1 MPVLPNPRHEAF
13 AQAIFA
19 GLVQPNLYSTHGAA
33 YAAVGY
39 TSNGVGKAG
48 GTAEANASRL
58 LKKAKIFDR
67 VQELQQEHYKRVNKK
82 IDLSKERVGRRL
94 DLASQ
99 IAEQE
104 RNAQGIVASELGI
117 AKVFHHMNDPEPN
130 KLDFATANSMHD
142 MGRKLLQSVG
152 FASPDDVSIQAAIE
166 ANDAFIAALEAIRD
180 AAQGLTIDQD
190 TD

>member
-1 MPVLPNPRHEAF
+1 MPALANPRHEAF

-94 DLASQ
+94 DLASTL
-99 IAEQE
+99 AEQD
-104 RNAQGIVASELGI
+104 RYVQGIVASELGI
-117 AKVFHHMNDPEPN
+117 AKVFHHIED
-130 KLDFATANSMHD
+130 KQTDQIDFQTANSMTD
-142 MGRKLLQSVG
+142 IGRKLLQSVG
-152 FASPDDVSIQAAIE
+152 FASPDDASIQAAIE
-166 ANDAFIAALEAIRD
+166 ANDAFIDRLKAIRD

-190 TD
+190 D